1 VAAAVLGDTVT
12 GEASEVAK
20 ALGAIARQVSAHGEP
35 WKPPVAL
42 VSGGECT
49 VTVSEGGAGRGGRC
63 TEFLLSLAIDLAGL
77 PNVHAIACD
86 TDGIDGTQD
95 NAGAVLAPDALA
107 RAAPLRVSAK
117 SLLAD
122 HDSYGF
128 FSALS
133 DLVVTGPTRTN
144 VNDYRAILIT

>member
-1 VAAAVLGDTVT
+1 L
-12 GEASEVAK
+12 
-20 ALGAIARQVSAHGEP
+20 REP

-49 VTVSEGGAGRGGRC
+49 VTVSEAARGRGGRC

-107 RAAPLRVSAK
+107 RARPGQRESAR
-117 SLLAD
+117 
-122 HDSYGF
+122 
-128 FSALS
+128 
-133 DLVVTGPTRTN
+133 GP
-144 VNDYRAILIT
+144 